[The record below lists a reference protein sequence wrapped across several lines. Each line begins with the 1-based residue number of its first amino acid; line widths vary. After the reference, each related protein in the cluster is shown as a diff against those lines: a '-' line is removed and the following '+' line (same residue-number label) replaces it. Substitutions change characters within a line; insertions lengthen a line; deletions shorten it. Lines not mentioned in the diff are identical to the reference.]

1 MVSSQYF
8 TVLDRVSYSCTLK
21 RSWLSLWL
29 GLAVSIFQFWIIHR
43 TVRKKD
49 FVALARV
56 GFSSQYF
63 QFGIVYH
70 TVRRQDVLA
79 LARVRVDSISQFWIV
94 YHTVAQE
101 RYRGSL
107 YG

>member
-1 MVSSQYF
+1 M
-8 TVLDRVSYSCTLK
+8 
-21 RSWLSLWL
+21 
-29 GLAVSIFQFWIIHR
+29 
-43 TVRKKD
+43 
-49 FVALARV
+49 ALARL

-94 YHTVAQE
+94 YHTVAQ
-101 RYRGSL
+101 
-107 YG
+107 

>member
-1 MVSSQYF
+1 MA
-8 TVLDRVSYSCTLK
+8 
-21 RSWLSLWL
+21 L
-29 GLAVSIFQFWIIHR
+29 G
-43 TVRKKD
+43 
-49 FVALARV
+49 RV

-94 YHTVAQE
+94 YHTVTQE
-101 RYRGSL
+101 GCPGSI
-107 YG
+107 

>member
-1 MVSSQYF
+1 M
-8 TVLDRVSYSCTLK
+8 
-21 RSWLSLWL
+21 
-29 GLAVSIFQFWIIHR
+29 
-43 TVRKKD
+43 
-49 FVALARV
+49 ALARV

-101 RYRGSL
+101 RYCGSL

>member
-1 MVSSQYF
+1 M
-8 TVLDRVSYSCTLK
+8 
-21 RSWLSLWL
+21 
-29 GLAVSIFQFWIIHR
+29 
-43 TVRKKD
+43 
-49 FVALARV
+49 ALARV

-63 QFGIVYH
+63 EFGIVHH
-70 TVRRQDVLA
+70 TVRKQDVLA

>member
-1 MVSSQYF
+1 M
-8 TVLDRVSYSCTLK
+8 
-21 RSWLSLWL
+21 
-29 GLAVSIFQFWIIHR
+29 
-43 TVRKKD
+43 
-49 FVALARV
+49 ALARL

-70 TVRRQDVLA
+70 TVRRLDVLA

-101 RYRGSL
+101 RYRGSR